1 VSPTTRTRTILERF
15 PAHLQADDP
24 GKVFI
29 AVVDALSGELDVK
42 SSQLGRTRR
51 AHALGDA
58 DETTDLQLLAALHG
72 LRDGDFAV
80 LRIRLA
86 APGRPVSYRDELELL
101 RRSVATAIGLH
112 RDGNGAVGTLLGAAA
127 ASLLLEIERVEHV
140 EDRYWHLAF
149 CHDLL
154 PVAPGEEPAD
164 DILGLE
170 ENPFEPKEID
180 PIDRRHGDI
189 FRVTRGGLEPV
200 TVTVRVV
207 GKGTRTVRPMVVNLD
222 AGYGVSYA
230 GSVADGQELRFE
242 SDGRVTLAGASVARD
257 SYAFRGGVFANA
269 AASHPNDFSLSPAP
283 EREATFAVTEPV
295 ADAFEPTGDFPHAEG
310 LLEGTSMSLG
320 ESRWAFFVRAA
331 HHGGGGETVAEQLT
345 APVFDAG
352 VFDESVFMPGV
363 EPSGAVGFDWQEREP
378 FAATLWIPQ
387 RFGALDADGE
397 PPVRELVRN
406 FVERYRAA
414 GVHIYAKYADDRWS
428 IGSGLLRDLES
439 TEPLGTVV
447 VGTRLGPP
455 DTVEPTS

>member
-1 VSPTTRTRTILERF
+1 MSPTARTRTILEHF
-15 PAHLQADDP
+15 PAHLQAGDP
-24 GKVFI
+24 GKLFI
-29 AVVDALSGELDVK
+29 DVVDALSGELDVK

-58 DETTDLQLLAALHG
+58 DEPTDLRLLAALHG
-72 LRDGDFAV
+72 FRDGDFAV

-86 APGRPVSYRDELELL
+86 APGRVVSYRDELELL
-101 RRSVATAIGLH
+101 RRSIATAIGLH

-127 ASLLLEIERVEHV
+127 ASLLLEIGRVEHV
-140 EDRYWHLAF
+140 EGRYWHLAF
-149 CHDLL
+149 CDDLL
-154 PVAPGEEPAD
+154 PPMAGEPPAD
-164 DILGLE
+164 DILALE
-170 ENPFEPKEID
+170 ENPFQPKEID

-222 AGYGVSYA
+222 DGYGVSYA
-230 GSVADGQELRFE
+230 GSVPDGEELRFE

-257 SYAFRGGVFANA
+257 SYAFRGGVFANL
-269 AASHPNDFSLSPAP
+269 AASHPNDFKLAPAP

-295 ADAFEPTGDFPHAEG
+295 ADAFEPTGVFPHAEG
-310 LLEGTSMSLG
+310 LLEGSSMSLG

-331 HHGGGGETVAEQLT
+331 HYGGGGETEAEQLT
-345 APVFDAG
+345 APVFDAA
-352 VFDESVFMPGV
+352 VFDESVFTPGV

-387 RFGALDADGE
+387 RFAALDTDGE
-397 PPVRELVRN
+397 TPVRERVRS

-439 TEPLGTVV
+439 TDPRGTVV
-447 VGTRLGPP
+447 VGTRVGPA
-455 DTVEPTS
+455 DTEPTS

>member
-1 VSPTTRTRTILERF
+1 VSPTARTHTILERF

-24 GKVFI
+24 GKLFGE
-29 AVVDALSGELDVK
+29 VVDALSGELDVK

-58 DETTDLQLLAALHG
+58 DETVDLRLLAALHG
-72 LRDGDFAV
+72 LRDGDFTV

-86 APGRPVSYRDELELL
+86 ALRPLVSYRGELELL
-101 RRSVATAIGLH
+101 RRSISTAIGLH

-127 ASLLLEIERVEHV
+127 ASLVLEIGRVEHV

-149 CHDLL
+149 CRDLL
-154 PVAPGEEPAD
+154 PPPADTPPAD
-164 DILGLE
+164 DILALE
-170 ENPFEPKEID
+170 ENPFQPKEID
-180 PIDRRHGDI
+180 PIDRRHRDI

-200 TVTVRVV
+200 TVTIRVV

-222 AGYGVSYA
+222 TGFGVSYA

-269 AASHPNDFSLSPAP
+269 AASHRNDFRLAPAP

-295 ADAFEPTGDFPHAEG
+295 ADAFEPTGAFPHTEG
-310 LLEGTSMSLG
+310 LLEGAAMSLG

-331 HHGGGGETVAEQLT
+331 HFGRTAESVADELT
-345 APVFDAG
+345 EPVFDAG
-352 VFDESVFMPGV
+352 VFDESVYAPGA
-363 EPSGAVGFDWQEREP
+363 EPSAAVGFAWQEREP

-387 RFGALDADGE
+387 RFAALDTDGE
-397 PPVRELVRN
+397 SPVRERVRL

-414 GVHIYAKYADDRWS
+414 GVHIYSKYADDHWS
-428 IGSGLLRDLES
+428 IGSGLVRDLES
-439 TEPLGTVV
+439 TDPRGTVV
-447 VGTRLGPP
+447 VGTRVWPP
-455 DTVEPTS
+455 GTVEPAG

>member
-1 VSPTTRTRTILERF
+1 MSPSARTRTILERF

-24 GKVFI
+24 GKLFL

-58 DETTDLQLLAALHG
+58 DETTDLRLLAALHG
-72 LRDGDFAV
+72 LRDADFAV

-86 APGRPVSYRDELELL
+86 AHEPAVSYGGELEL
-101 RRSVATAIGLH
+101 RRRTIATAIGLH

-127 ASLLLEIERVEHV
+127 ASLLLEIGRVEHV

-154 PVAPGEEPAD
+154 PPDPGEPSAD
-164 DILGLE
+164 DILALE
-170 ENPFEPKEID
+170 ENPFQPKEVD
-180 PIDRRHGDI
+180 PIDRRHRDV

-222 AGYGVSYA
+222 TGFGVSYA
-230 GSVADGQELRFE
+230 GSVADGEELRFE

-257 SYAFRGGVFANA
+257 SYAFRGGVLADA
-269 AASHPNDFSLSPAP
+269 AASHPKDFLLAPAP
-283 EREATFAVTEPV
+283 DREATYAVTEPV
-295 ADAFEPTGDFPHAEG
+295 ADAFDPTGAFPHAEG
-310 LLEGTSMSLG
+310 LLEGAAMSLG

-331 HHGGGGETVAEQLT
+331 HFGRSAESVADELT
-345 APVFDAG
+345 EPVFDAG
-352 VFDESVFMPGV
+352 VFDESVYAPAA
-363 EPSGAVGFDWQEREP
+363 EPSGAVGFAWQEREP

-387 RFGALDADGE
+387 RFAALDSGGE
-397 PPVRELVRN
+397 SPVRERVRL

-414 GVHIYAKYADDRWS
+414 GVHIYAKYADDHWS
-428 IGSGLLRDLES
+428 IGSGLLRDLAS
-439 TEPLGTVV
+439 TDPRGTVV
-447 VGTRLGPP
+447 VGTRVWPP